1 MYKINRKTILEENID
16 LGLNKQVR
24 GNNIKQTEGID
35 PVSIIFH
42 KSDVNNSYSLT
53 RDPLHSSLPALSDTN
68 IIYNIVMINTVEM
81 SSHGE

>member
-1 MYKINRKTILEENID
+1 MILVST
-16 LGLNKQVR
+16 NKSAV
-24 GNNIKQTEGID
+24 NNIKQTEGID

-68 IIYNIVMINTVEM
+68 NIYNIVMINSVEM
-81 SSHGE
+81 SSHGEHWSLIVVGNS